1 MGGFPGGFQTARS
14 AIISPDSGSKRA
26 RLEQAMFR
34 AVNLENFHQI
44 QSPDYALNG
53 HIRSKPAPNGKWF
66 LKNRVLAIDL
76 RDASEWSL
84 LNFGSEGLECR
95 RLARGTRPSLYTCR
109 KTYMQNLTRRSRFPS
124 LDSLKTPSKT
134 SPEGEDANLPRK
146 PREKPMSTP
155 VSGAHQPKV
164 HVCPECG
171 SLNLIEDFDQGET
184 ICQDCG
190 LVLSQNLMSRG
201 PEWRAFTKEEKDE
214 RGRVGIPTSFSIHDK
229 GLSTVIDRVNRD
241 AFGRQLPFETRMEM
255 LRLRKW
261 QIRTRVHSS
270 SDRNLAQAMAELDRL
285 TDRLHVP
292 ANVKED
298 SAVVYRKALDSGLVR
313 GRSIAAIAAA
323 SLYAAC
329 RSSET
334 PRTLKEVASA
344 SRIKKKDV
352 ARCYRLLLREL
363 EMSMPVEDPIRCI
376 SKIASR
382 AEITIQTQQS
392 AIQVLKDA
400 RNKGVVAGKD
410 PMGLAAAALY
420 VACVLQREKKTQ
432 KEIAEIANVT
442 EVTVRNRYKGLKD
455 ALGLTA

>member
-1 MGGFPGGFQTARS
+1 MRPMTAPVPGS
-14 AIISPDSGSKRA
+14 NP
-26 RLEQAMFR
+26 
-34 AVNLENFHQI
+34 
-44 QSPDYALNG
+44 
-53 HIRSKPAPNGKWF
+53 GK
-66 LKNRVLAIDL
+66 I
-76 RDASEWSL
+76 
-84 LNFGSEGLECR
+84 
-95 RLARGTRPSLYTCR
+95 
-109 KTYMQNLTRRSRFPS
+109 
-124 LDSLKTPSKT
+124 
-134 SPEGEDANLPRK
+134 
-146 PREKPMSTP
+146 
-155 VSGAHQPKV
+155 

-171 SLNLIEDFDQGET
+171 SLSLIEDYDQGET

-190 LVLSQNLMSRG
+190 LVLSQNTMSRG

-214 RGRVGIPTSFSIHDK
+214 RGRVGIPSSFAIHDK

-241 AFGRQLPFETRMEM
+241 AYGRQLSPERRLEM

-270 SDRNLAQAMAELDRL
+270 ADRNLAQAMAELDRL
-285 TDRLHVP
+285 ADKLHVP
-292 ANVKED
+292 PSVKEG
-298 SAVVYRKALDSGLVR
+298 AAIVYRKALDSGLVR

-382 AEITIQTQQS
+382 AEITMQSQQE
-392 AIQVLKDA
+392 AIRVLKDA
-400 RNKGVVAGKD
+400 RKKGVVAGKD

-420 VACVLQREKKTQ
+420 VACVITAEKKTQ

-442 EVTVRNRYKGLKD
+442 EVTVRNRYKGLKE